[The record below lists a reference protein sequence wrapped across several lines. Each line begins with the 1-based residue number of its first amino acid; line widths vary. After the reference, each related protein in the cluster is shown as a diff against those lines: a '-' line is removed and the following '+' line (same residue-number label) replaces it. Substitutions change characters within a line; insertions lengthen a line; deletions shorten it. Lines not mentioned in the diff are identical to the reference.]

1 MYVYISSL
9 SGWWLVA
16 SAVVVESSGLFGS
29 LKEIGSWRIP
39 LESGTCEGSRL
50 DPGVV
55 VRESLSS
62 FGFDPFEIAIEV
74 T

>member
-1 MYVYISSL
+1 MVGRVRRSRRIV
-9 SGWWLVA
+9 G
-16 SAVVVESSGLFGS
+16 FFCGS